1 MADQEPTELMILLK
15 IVEVL
20 GHRLLRDER
29 SAHEEAAVSHVAN
42 VVNNFIASSPNLA
55 FAHVD
60 GDIKM
65 GDNYTT
71 GQAGAVGPR
80 AHAHDMTFNQVWNQL
95 STTVDLPKLKEELSA
110 LRQALKGAASEPEH
124 DIAIAEVANAEIAA
138 KEGDGGRVLEH
149 LRKAGQWV
157 LAVATNIGA
166 TLAANVITKA
176 LGM

>member
-20 GHRLLRDER
+20 GRSLLREDKA
-29 SAHEEAAVSHVAN
+29 AHEAAVGHIAN

-55 FAHVD
+55 FAQAE
-60 GDIKM
+60 GDVIM

-71 GQAGAVGPR
+71 GQAGAVGPN
-80 AHAHDMTFNQVWNQL
+80 AHAHDMTVNQVWNQM
-95 STTVDLPKLKEELSA
+95 SATVDLPRLQEELST
-110 LRQALKGAASEPEH
+110 LRQALKDQASEPEH

-157 LAVATNIGA
+157 LSVATDIGA
-166 TLAANVITKA
+166 ILAANVITKA